1 MEIVDRMQFRARNFP
16 VQLAKYHVTNLGQL
30 PDWVVAPEQSS
41 SSSPTS
47 RNKKRCNL
55 ESLGI
60 TPDTILTFKKD
71 ANITCRVLEGNK
83 IEFRGEEMSLSK
95 AALTIVNEMGYAWTT
110 IAGPQFWMYNSKTL
124 NELSNN

>member
-1 MEIVDRMQFRARNFP
+1 MS
-16 VQLAKYHVTNLGQL
+16 NLGKL
-30 PDWVVAPEQSS
+30 PDWIEAPGQSG

-71 ANITCRVLEGNK
+71 TNITCRVLDGNK
-83 IEFRGEEMSLSK
+83 IEFRGEEMSLSQGS
-95 AALTIVNEMGYAWTT
+95 TYYC
-110 IAGPQFWMYNSKTL
+110 Q
-124 NELSNN
+124 